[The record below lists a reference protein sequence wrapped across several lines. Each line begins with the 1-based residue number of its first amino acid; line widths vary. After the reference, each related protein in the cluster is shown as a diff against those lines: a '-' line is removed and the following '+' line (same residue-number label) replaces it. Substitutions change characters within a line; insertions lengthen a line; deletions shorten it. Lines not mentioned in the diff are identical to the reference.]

1 MRHILLSG
9 PRKTAS
15 TLVSHHPAFALK
27 DEIPAMPTS
36 RFLLTTTILF
46 ALLLVCLASGCN
58 SVRDAWNTRGM
69 PPQSEP
75 DITETGETL

>member
-1 MRHILLSG
+1 
-9 PRKTAS
+9 
-15 TLVSHHPAFALK
+15 
-27 DEIPAMPTS
+27 MPTS